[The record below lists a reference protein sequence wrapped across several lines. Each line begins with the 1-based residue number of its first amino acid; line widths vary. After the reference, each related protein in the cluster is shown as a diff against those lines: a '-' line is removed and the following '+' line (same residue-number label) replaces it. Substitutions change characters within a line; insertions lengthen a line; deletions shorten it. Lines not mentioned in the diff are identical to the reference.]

1 MNQLLQMRYKQS
13 SKAVIINFKVG
24 VGVDAH
30 KFALDGS
37 CALAGLIWPEAKRL
51 EGHSDGDAAVHA
63 LCDAVLSAAGLGD
76 VGTVFGVNKP
86 EWKGASG
93 IEMIKHLRHLIAA
106 KSIKVSNVS
115 LQIVGNTPKISK
127 RRDEAQQVLTEALGA
142 PVTIGA
148 TTTDTM
154 GFTGRGEGVFVIA
167 NALVQLP

>member
-1 MNQLLQMRYKQS
+1 MS
-13 SKAVIINFKVG
+13 WP
-24 VGVDAH
+24 DAN
-30 KFALDGS
+30 
-37 CALAGLIWPEAKRL
+37 RL

-76 VGTVFGVNKP
+76 VGQVFGIGKP
-86 EWKGASG
+86 EWKGATG
-93 IEMIKHLRHLIAA
+93 AEMIKHLRHLIES
-106 KSIKVSNVS
+106 KSITISNVS
-115 LQIVGNTPKISK
+115 LQIVGNKPKIST
-127 RRDEAQQVLTEALGA
+127 RRAEAEALLSECLGA

>member
-1 MNQLLQMRYKQS
+1 M
-13 SKAVIINFKVG
+13 
-24 VGVDAH
+24 
-30 KFALDGS
+30 
-37 CALAGLIWPEAKRL
+37 AGLIWPDANRL

-76 VGTVFGVNKP
+76 VGQVFGIDKP

-93 IEMIKHLRHLIAA
+93 LKMISHLRTLISE
-106 KSIKVSNVS
+106 KSIVINNVS
-115 LQIVGNTPKISK
+115 IQIVGNAPKISK
-127 RRDEAQQVLTEALGA
+127 RRDEAQQVLSDALGA

-148 TTTDTM
+148 TTTDGM

>member
-1 MNQLLQMRYKQS
+1 
-13 SKAVIINFKVG
+13 
-24 VGVDAH
+24 
-30 KFALDGS
+30 
-37 CALAGLIWPEAKRL
+37 LIWPEAKRL
-51 EGHSDGDAAVHA
+51 EGHSDGDAAAHA

-76 VGTVFGVNKP
+76 VGTVFGIDEP

-93 IEMIKHLRHLIAA
+93 IEMIKHLRQLIDS
-106 KSIKVSNVS
+106 KSIKISNVS
-115 LQIVGNTPKISK
+115 LQIVGNSPKISK
-127 RRDEAQQVLTEALGA
+127 RRDEAQQVLSEALGA

>member
-1 MNQLLQMRYKQS
+1 MNQ
-13 SKAVIINFKVG
+13 NFRTG

-30 KFALDGS
+30 KFADDGP
-37 CALAGLIWPEAKRL
+37 CKLGGLEWPEANRL

-63 LCDAVLSAAGLGD
+63 LCDAVLAAAGLGD
-76 VGTVFGVNKP
+76 VGQVFGIDKP

-93 IEMIKHLRHLIAA
+93 LMMIQHLRSLISE
-106 KSIKVSNVS
+106 KSIEIKNVS
-115 LQIVGNTPKISK
+115 IQIVGNAPKISK
-127 RRDEAQQVLTEALGA
+127 RREEAQQVLSNALGA

-167 NALVQLP
+167 NALVRLP

>member
-1 MNQLLQMRYKQS
+1 
-13 SKAVIINFKVG
+13 
-24 VGVDAH
+24 
-30 KFALDGS
+30 
-37 CALAGLIWPEAKRL
+37 LAGLSWPDANRL

-76 VGTVFGVNKP
+76 VGQVFGIDKP
-86 EWKGASG
+86 EWKGATG
-93 IEMIKHLRHLIAA
+93 AEMIKHLRQLIES
-106 KSIKVSNVS
+106 KSITISNVS
-115 LQIVGNTPKISK
+115 LQIVGNKPKIST
-127 RRDEAQQVLTEALGA
+127 RRAEAEALLSECLGA

>member
-1 MNQLLQMRYKQS
+1 MS
-13 SKAVIINFKVG
+13 NFQKLRTG
-24 VGVDAH
+24 TGVDAH
-30 KFALDGS
+30 KFAQSVSDGP
-37 CALAGLIWPEAKRL
+37 CYLAGLEWPDTNRL

-76 VGTVFGVNKP
+76 VGQVFGIDKP

-93 IEMIKHLRHLIAA
+93 LKMISHLRTLISE
-106 KSIKVSNVS
+106 KSIVINNVS
-115 LQIVGNTPKISK
+115 IQIVGNAPKISK
-127 RRDEAQQVLTEALGA
+127 RRDEAQQVLSDALGA

-148 TTTDTM
+148 TTTDGM

>member
-1 MNQLLQMRYKQS
+1 ME
-13 SKAVIINFKVG
+13 NFRTG

-30 KFALDGS
+30 KFSADASAGP
-37 CALAGLIWPEAKRL
+37 CALAGLEWPETNRL

-63 LCDAVLSAAGLGD
+63 LCDAVLAAAGLGD
-76 VGTVFGVNKP
+76 VGQVFGIDKP

-93 IEMIKHLRHLIAA
+93 LKMIEHLRFLISQ
-106 KSIKVSNVS
+106 KSIAINNVS
-115 LQIVGNTPKISK
+115 IQIVGNAPKISK
-127 RRDEAQQVLTEALGA
+127 RRDEAQQVLTNALGA

-167 NALVQLP
+167 NALVRLP

>member
-1 MNQLLQMRYKQS
+1 M
-13 SKAVIINFKVG
+13 
-24 VGVDAH
+24 
-30 KFALDGS
+30 
-37 CALAGLIWPEAKRL
+37 AGLIWPDVNRL

-76 VGTVFGVNKP
+76 VGQVFGIDKP
-86 EWKGASG
+86 EWKGATG
-93 IEMIKHLRHLIAA
+93 AEMIKHLRQLIES
-106 KSIKVSNVS
+106 KSITISNVS
-115 LQIVGNTPKISK
+115 LQIVGNKPKISS
-127 RRDEAQQVLTEALGA
+127 RRAEAETLLSECLGA

>member
-1 MNQLLQMRYKQS
+1 M
-13 SKAVIINFKVG
+13 
-24 VGVDAH
+24 
-30 KFALDGS
+30 
-37 CALAGLIWPEAKRL
+37 AGLSWPDANRL

-76 VGTVFGVNKP
+76 VGQVFGIDKP
-86 EWKGASG
+86 EWKGATG
-93 IEMIKHLRHLIAA
+93 AEMIKHLRQLIES
-106 KSIKVSNVS
+106 KSITISNVS
-115 LQIVGNTPKISK
+115 LQIVGNKPKIST
-127 RRDEAQQVLTEALGA
+127 RRAEAEALLSECLGA